1 MNPTSEKN
9 TLSNLEPIKTRPK
22 PTAASTKRGSNNPG
36 EGNILSNLGLGQKL
50 LIGAAALT
58 VLPLLVSSF
67 INASNSIGASRT
79 ALLDSTSKKLEAIRN
94 LKKAQI
100 ENEYAL
106 LGSQIRDIASRRSTL
121 EGYRALKNG
130 FTGYSSRLDAG
141 QLAVRKEKVLATYN
155 GVYLNQFKK
164 QNAAQTIDT
173 NALLNPL
180 SSNAVALQY
189 AYNAANAFPLGQ
201 KLKLDGTKD
210 GSGYDTAHQ
219 KFHPEFRRFVETYGY
234 YDLFLVDAVSND
246 IIYTVFKENDF
257 STNLNTGPYA
267 KTQIGEVFRKVRDNP
282 SLGAQFSDAAAY
294 APSYNTNAQFV
305 ASPIN
310 NAQGNLESVLILQ
323 VPIERIDTIMTSNK
337 RWTEF
342 GLGTSGE
349 TYLVGADKKLR
360 SNSRFFIEDQKN
372 YLTEITKQ
380 GMNPQAQQ
388 VLVAQG
394 TAAGVQ
400 KVDTTGSSAVLAG
413 QSALATYPDY
423 RGVSVLGAY
432 APLKVGNQT
441 WGILA
446 EIDEAEVLQPVQS
459 LQNTLTFAAIATGL
473 IALLASLTAAYFFVR
488 SITNPINA
496 VVRVVEKVGN
506 GDLSEYAPVRSN
518 DEIGTLARSVND
530 SINNIREA
538 NARSQAEIEESRKLQ
553 SNIGDFLNV
562 TMDIAQGDMTKRGKV
577 SDDVLGNVVD
587 AINLMAEE
595 LGYVLKDV
603 QGVAST
609 VNTGANSMS
618 ASSDSV
624 LEGAA
629 QQAREAATATTDT
642 QNMAQSIRKMAQ
654 RATESAT
661 AATQT
666 LSASQQGTEAV
677 NNTLQGMQAIRR
689 EVSHISKG
697 IKGLSDRSLEISE
710 IVEAITSI
718 ASQTNLLA
726 LNAAI
731 EASGAGEAGSRFAIV
746 ADEVRR
752 LADDSA
758 KAAARVGGLIKN
770 VQTEI
775 QELVSSVE
783 GGTKEVEQGYRIATQ
798 AGERLRE
805 ISDLANQSS
814 ALAQAISGAT
824 GQQVQGVERVAQAVS
839 SIAATAQ
846 KTQEESSKGR
856 ETAEQLRN
864 LSAQLS
870 GTLDRF
876 RLPS

>member
-1 MNPTSEKN
+1 MNSDPSMSRTTSITVPRAGNLKSAKGPNGQARDAAAISLLGGLKVWQKLSLIPLIAAVPIGFLLYQYFTAQGANIAFAQQEQTGARYLIVASKLLREMPLHRGLNSLVLAGDQEAIAKLSQTAAAIQNDFNELASIDQELGGQLKTADSVGKLREGWNQLLGKTVGVTPVQSFTAHTKLIDEQLKPLLYAVATNSNLILDPELETYTAVDLAINNLVTFTENLGRLRGIGATVLRTKTMSPQQRLDLNYYGRISDFYDAKMFPSIATITTKFPAYGAQLTADNDAGEVPADLLRKITNDIVLTGNLNYSSKDFLENGTKAVDAHIRLFNN
-9 TLSNLEPIKTRPK
+9 TLIGLETIIQQRVD
-22 PTAASTKRGSNNPG
+22 
-36 EGNILSNLGLGQKL
+36 GLKQSQ
-50 LIGAAALT
+50 LIAGLIAGLAL
-58 VLPLLVSSF
+58 
-67 INASNSIGASRT
+67 
-79 ALLDSTSKKLEAIRN
+79 
-94 LKKAQI
+94 
-100 ENEYAL
+100 AL
-106 LGSQIRDIASRRSTL
+106 LG
-121 EGYRALKNG
+121 
-130 FTGYSSRLDAG
+130 
-141 QLAVRKEKVLATYN
+141 VLT
-155 GVYLNQFKK
+155 
-164 QNAAQTIDT
+164 TI
-173 NALLNPL
+173 
-180 SSNAVALQY
+180 
-189 AYNAANAFPLGQ
+189 
-201 KLKLDGTKD
+201 
-210 GSGYDTAHQ
+210 
-219 KFHPEFRRFVETYGY
+219 
-234 YDLFLVDAVSND
+234 
-246 IIYTVFKENDF
+246 
-257 STNLNTGPYA
+257 
-267 KTQIGEVFRKVRDNP
+267 
-282 SLGAQFSDAAAY
+282 
-294 APSYNTNAQFV
+294 
-305 ASPIN
+305 
-310 NAQGNLESVLILQ
+310 
-323 VPIERIDTIMTSNK
+323 
-337 RWTEF
+337 
-342 GLGTSGE
+342 
-349 TYLVGADKKLR
+349 
-360 SNSRFFIEDQKN
+360 
-372 YLTEITKQ
+372 
-380 GMNPQAQQ
+380 
-388 VLVAQG
+388 
-394 TAAGVQ
+394 
-400 KVDTTGSSAVLAG
+400 
-413 QSALATYPDY
+413 
-423 RGVSVLGAY
+423 
-432 APLKVGNQT
+432 
-441 WGILA
+441 
-446 EIDEAEVLQPVQS
+446 
-459 LQNTLTFAAIATGL
+459 
-473 IALLASLTAAYFFVR
+473 FVR
-488 SITNPINA
+488 SITNPVNDM
-496 VVRVVEKVGN
+496 VRVVQKFGQ
-506 GDLSEYAPVRSN
+506 GDLSETVQVSTR
-518 DEIGTLARSVND
+518 DELGFLGTSFNQ
-530 SINNIREA
+530 SIERLRGLVSTEQERDNERKQRED
-538 NARSQAEIEESRKLQ
+538 LQ
-553 SNIGDFLNV
+553 QNIGEFLNV

-609 VNTGANSMS
+609 VNNGANTMS

-642 QNMAQSIRKMAQ
+642 ANMAQSIRKMAQ

-666 LSASQQGTEAV
+666 LTASQQGTEAV

-758 KAAARVGGLIKN
+758 KAASRVGGLIKN

-824 GQQVQGVERVAQAVS
+824 SQQVQGVERVAQAVS

-876 RLPS
+876 RLPA

>member
-1 MNPTSEKN
+1 MNSDPSMSRTTSITTPRAGSLKSSKALEGLN
-9 TLSNLEPIKTRPK
+9 PSSGLSAALANLKI
-22 PTAASTKRGSNNPG
+22 
-36 EGNILSNLGLGQKL
+36 GQKL
-50 LIGAAALT
+50 ALITGALT
-58 VLPLLVSSF
+58 LPVLILLFLLFSSQNKDVTF
-67 INASNSIGASRT
+67 AIQELKGTEYLEPFKNVLQNMQKHRGASSGLLGGIQSFAETRQKAATDLEVAFNQLDAVDARYGNEFQTT
-79 ALLDSTSKKLEAIRN
+79 ALLQGLKADWKALRTQVDGAQINAKQSTEAHTKLIAEKLLPLYTQVANQSNLILDPDLDSYYAMDLTILKLPKLTESLGQARAYGVNVVNRGRVSTAERGDLRFLLAQAQVNFTDTQASAQSVLGSNPSVEAQLGASVSAANLATQKLLELFDTQIFKPERITTKADDYFAAATTSIDSLFKLYDFSSVALGKLLEARVAK
-94 LKKAQI
+94 LRGQQ
-100 ENEYAL
+100 AL
-106 LGSQIRDIASRRSTL
+106 SLGL
-121 EGYRALKNG
+121 
-130 FTGYSSRLDAG
+130 
-141 QLAVRKEKVLATYN
+141 
-155 GVYLNQFKK
+155 
-164 QNAAQTIDT
+164 
-173 NALLNPL
+173 
-180 SSNAVALQY
+180 
-189 AYNAANAFPLGQ
+189 
-201 KLKLDGTKD
+201 
-210 GSGYDTAHQ
+210 
-219 KFHPEFRRFVETYGY
+219 
-234 YDLFLVDAVSND
+234 
-246 IIYTVFKENDF
+246 
-257 STNLNTGPYA
+257 
-267 KTQIGEVFRKVRDNP
+267 
-282 SLGAQFSDAAAY
+282 SLGALALAGFLV
-294 APSYNTNAQFV
+294 F
-305 ASPIN
+305 
-310 NAQGNLESVLILQ
+310 LI
-323 VPIERIDTIMTSNK
+323 
-337 RWTEF
+337 
-342 GLGTSGE
+342 SG
-349 TYLVGADKKLR
+349 
-360 SNSRFFIEDQKN
+360 Q
-372 YLTEITKQ
+372 ITR
-380 GMNPQAQQ
+380 P
-388 VLVAQG
+388 VAQLSQV
-394 TAAGVQ
+394 AQ
-400 KVDTTGSSAVLAG
+400 KVST
-413 QSALATYPDY
+413 
-423 RGVSVLGAY
+423 
-432 APLKVGNQT
+432 
-441 WGILA
+441 
-446 EIDEAEVLQPVQS
+446 
-459 LQNTLTFAAIATGL
+459 
-473 IALLASLTAAYFFVR
+473 
-488 SITNPINA
+488 
-496 VVRVVEKVGN
+496 
-506 GDLSEYAPVRSN
+506 GDLSVQANIHSR
-518 DEIGTLARSVND
+518 DELGELARTFNET
-530 SINNIREA
+530 IRELKA
-538 NARSQAEIEESRKLQ
+538 KSESDRELLEASKDLQ

-603 QGVAST
+603 QGVATT
-609 VNTGANSMS
+609 VNDGANSMS

-666 LSASQQGTEAV
+666 LTASQQGTEAV

-770 VQTEI
+770 VQGEI

-839 SIAATAQ
+839 SIAATAV

-876 RLPS
+876 RLPA

>member
-1 MNPTSEKN
+1 MNSDPLSRTTSITVPRAGSLKSVKALEGLNPSSGLTAALGNLKIGQKLALMTGALTLPVLILLFLLFSTQNKDITFASQELKGTAYLEPLKNVLQNMQKHRGASSGLLGGNQSFAATRQKIVTDVENGFNQLDAVDTRFGGEFQTATLLQGLKADWKVLRGQVEGGQINAKQSTDAHTKLIAEKLLPLYTQIAN
-9 TLSNLEPIKTRPK
+9 QSNLILDPDLDSFYAMDLTVLKLPK
-22 PTAASTKRGSNNPG
+22 LA
-36 EGNILSNLGLGQKL
+36 EGLGQTRAYGINVVNRGVATQAERGDLRFFLAQAQANFGDARASAQNAIQADPAIEAQLGGAVTAANLATQKLIDLFDAQILKPERITIKSEDYFAAATTSIDSLYKLYDSSNVLLTKL
-50 LIGAAALT
+50 LEAR
-58 VLPLLVSSF
+58 VS
-67 INASNSIGASRT
+67 
-79 ALLDSTSKKLEAIRN
+79 KLRGQ
-94 LKKAQI
+94 QI
-100 ENEYAL
+100 L
-106 LGSQIRDIASRRSTL
+106 SLGL
-121 EGYRALKNG
+121 
-130 FTGYSSRLDAG
+130 
-141 QLAVRKEKVLATYN
+141 
-155 GVYLNQFKK
+155 
-164 QNAAQTIDT
+164 
-173 NALLNPL
+173 
-180 SSNAVALQY
+180 
-189 AYNAANAFPLGQ
+189 
-201 KLKLDGTKD
+201 
-210 GSGYDTAHQ
+210 
-219 KFHPEFRRFVETYGY
+219 
-234 YDLFLVDAVSND
+234 
-246 IIYTVFKENDF
+246 
-257 STNLNTGPYA
+257 
-267 KTQIGEVFRKVRDNP
+267 
-282 SLGAQFSDAAAY
+282 SLGALALAGFLV
-294 APSYNTNAQFV
+294 F
-305 ASPIN
+305 
-310 NAQGNLESVLILQ
+310 LI
-323 VPIERIDTIMTSNK
+323 
-337 RWTEF
+337 
-342 GLGTSGE
+342 SG
-349 TYLVGADKKLR
+349 
-360 SNSRFFIEDQKN
+360 Q
-372 YLTEITKQ
+372 ITR
-380 GMNPQAQQ
+380 P
-388 VLVAQG
+388 VAQLSQV
-394 TAAGVQ
+394 AQRV
-400 KVDTTGSSAVLAG
+400 SS
-413 QSALATYPDY
+413 
-423 RGVSVLGAY
+423 
-432 APLKVGNQT
+432 
-441 WGILA
+441 
-446 EIDEAEVLQPVQS
+446 
-459 LQNTLTFAAIATGL
+459 
-473 IALLASLTAAYFFVR
+473 
-488 SITNPINA
+488 
-496 VVRVVEKVGN
+496 
-506 GDLSEYAPVRSN
+506 GDLNIQANIYSR
-518 DEIGTLARSVND
+518 DELGELARTFNETVRELKAKSD
-530 SINNIREA
+530 SDREQLEA
-538 NARSQAEIEESRKLQ
+538 SKELQ
-553 SNIGDFLNV
+553 SNIGEFLNV

-609 VNTGANSMS
+609 VNNGANSMS
-618 ASSDSV
+618 VSSDSV

-805 ISDLANQSS
+805 ISDLANQSN

-876 RLPS
+876 RLPA

>member
-1 MNPTSEKN
+1 MNSDPSMSRTTSITVPRAGNLKSAKGPNGQARDAGAISLLGGLKVWQKLSLIPLVAAVPIAFLLYQYFTAQGANIAFAQQEQTGSRYLVVASKLLREIPLHRGLNSLVLAGDQETKAKLAQTATTIQSQFNELIAIDQELGGQLKTADSVSKLRDGWNQLQSKINGMTPTQSFAEHTKLIDGQLKPLLYAVATN
-9 TLSNLEPIKTRPK
+9 SNLILDPELETYTAVDLAINNLVTFTENLGRLRGIGATVLLTKKMSQQQRLDMSYYGRVSDVLDTKMFPSIQTITTRFPAFGAQL
-22 PTAASTKRGSNNPG
+22 TADNDAG
-36 EGNILSNLGLGQKL
+36 EGPADTLREITNDIVLTGNLNYSYKDFIENGTKAVDAHIRLFNSTLTGLETIIQQRVDGLKQSQ
-50 LIGAAALT
+50 LIAGLIAGLTLAFLT
-58 VLPLLVSSF
+58 VL
-67 INASNSIGASRT
+67 T
-79 ALLDSTSKKLEAIRN
+79 
-94 LKKAQI
+94 
-100 ENEYAL
+100 
-106 LGSQIRDIASRRSTL
+106 
-121 EGYRALKNG
+121 
-130 FTGYSSRLDAG
+130 
-141 QLAVRKEKVLATYN
+141 
-155 GVYLNQFKK
+155 
-164 QNAAQTIDT
+164 TI
-173 NALLNPL
+173 
-180 SSNAVALQY
+180 
-189 AYNAANAFPLGQ
+189 
-201 KLKLDGTKD
+201 
-210 GSGYDTAHQ
+210 
-219 KFHPEFRRFVETYGY
+219 
-234 YDLFLVDAVSND
+234 
-246 IIYTVFKENDF
+246 
-257 STNLNTGPYA
+257 
-267 KTQIGEVFRKVRDNP
+267 
-282 SLGAQFSDAAAY
+282 
-294 APSYNTNAQFV
+294 
-305 ASPIN
+305 
-310 NAQGNLESVLILQ
+310 
-323 VPIERIDTIMTSNK
+323 
-337 RWTEF
+337 
-342 GLGTSGE
+342 
-349 TYLVGADKKLR
+349 
-360 SNSRFFIEDQKN
+360 
-372 YLTEITKQ
+372 
-380 GMNPQAQQ
+380 
-388 VLVAQG
+388 
-394 TAAGVQ
+394 
-400 KVDTTGSSAVLAG
+400 
-413 QSALATYPDY
+413 
-423 RGVSVLGAY
+423 
-432 APLKVGNQT
+432 
-441 WGILA
+441 
-446 EIDEAEVLQPVQS
+446 
-459 LQNTLTFAAIATGL
+459 
-473 IALLASLTAAYFFVR
+473 FVR
-488 SITNPINA
+488 SITSPVNDM
-496 VVRVVEKVGN
+496 VRVVQKFGQ
-506 GDLSEYAPVRSN
+506 GDLSETVQVSTR
-518 DEIGTLARSVND
+518 DELGFLGTSFNQ
-530 SINNIREA
+530 SIERLRGLVSTEQDRDNERKQRED
-538 NARSQAEIEESRKLQ
+538 LQ
-553 SNIGDFLNV
+553 QNIGEFLNV

-595 LGYVLKDV
+595 LGFVLKDV
-603 QGVAST
+603 QGVANT

-666 LSASQQGTEAV
+666 LTASQQGTEAV

-770 VQTEI
+770 VQGEI
-775 QELVSSVE
+775 QQLVSSVE

-876 RLPS
+876 RLPA

>member
-1 MNPTSEKN
+1 MNSDPSMSRTTSI
-9 TLSNLEPIKTRPK
+9 TVPRAGNLKSAK
-22 PTAASTKRGSNNPG
+22 GSNDSQSPDAG
-36 EGNILSNLGLGQKL
+36 LIRALGGLKVWQKISLIPLVAAVPIAFLLYQFFTAQGANIEFAQQEETGAKYLTVAAKL
-50 LIGAAALT
+50 L
-58 VLPLLVSSF
+58 
-67 INASNSIGASRT
+67 
-79 ALLDSTSKKLEAIRN
+79 
-94 LKKAQI
+94 
-100 ENEYAL
+100 
-106 LGSQIRDIASRRSTL
+106 RDIPLHRGLNSL
-121 EGYRALKNG
+121 
-130 FTGYSSRLDAG
+130 
-141 QLAVRKEKVLATYN
+141 VLA
-155 GVYLNQFKK
+155 GDQASKDRL
-164 QNAAQTIDT
+164 AQTEAAIQSQFNELAAID
-173 NALLNPL
+173 
-180 SSNAVALQY
+180 QQ
-189 AYNAANAFPLGQ
+189 LGAQ
-201 KLKLDGTKD
+201 LKTG
-210 GSGYDTAHQ
+210 
-219 KFHPEFRRFVETYGY
+219 
-234 YDLFLVDAVSND
+234 DAVSKLREGWNQLLTKSNSLQPTQSFAAHSKLID
-246 IIYTVFKENDF
+246 EQLKPLLYAV
-257 STNLNTGPYA
+257 STNSNLILDPELEAYTGVDLA
-267 KTQIGEVFRKVRDNP
+267 
-282 SLGAQFSDAAAY
+282 
-294 APSYNTNAQFV
+294 
-305 ASPIN
+305 IN
-310 NAQGNLESVLILQ
+310 NLVTFTENLGRLRGIGATVLLQ
-323 VPIERIDTIMTSNK
+323 RNMSQQQRLDMSYYGRVSDTLDAKMFPAIKTITSK
-337 RWTEF
+337 FPEI
-342 GLGTSGE
+342 
-349 TYLVGADKKLR
+349 GAK
-360 SNSRFFIEDQKN
+360 
-372 YLTEITKQ
+372 
-380 GMNPQAQQ
+380 
-388 VLVAQG
+388 
-394 TAAGVQ
+394 
-400 KVDTTGSSAVLAG
+400 
-413 QSALATYPDY
+413 
-423 RGVSVLGAY
+423 
-432 APLKVGNQT
+432 
-441 WGILA
+441 
-446 EIDEAEVLQPVQS
+446 
-459 LQNTLTFAAIATGL
+459 
-473 IALLASLTAAYFFVR
+473 LTAANDAGEGPADTLREITNDIVLTGNLNYSYRDFLENGNKAVDAHIKLFNEVLIGLQDILQQRVDGLRQTQLIAGVIAGLALALLTLLTIVFVR
-488 SITNPINA
+488 SITSPVNEI
-496 VVRVVEKVGN
+496 VRVVRKFGQ
-506 GDLSEYAPVRSN
+506 GDLSETVQIASR
-518 DEIGTLARSVND
+518 DELGYLASSFNE
-530 SINNIREA
+530 SIERLRGLVSTEQERDNERKQRE
-538 NARSQAEIEESRKLQ
+538 ELQ
-553 SNIGDFLNV
+553 QNIGEFLNV

-603 QGVAST
+603 QGVANT

-618 ASSDSV
+618 VSSDSV

-666 LSASQQGTEAV
+666 LTASQQGTEAV

-805 ISDLANQSS
+805 ISDLANQSN

-876 RLPS
+876 RLPA

>member
-1 MNPTSEKN
+1 MNSDPSMSRTTSI
-9 TLSNLEPIKTRPK
+9 TVPR
-22 PTAASTKRGSNNPG
+22 AGSINSAKGFNG
-36 EGNILSNLGLGQKL
+36 QSRDAGAIRLLGGLKVWQKL
-50 LIGAAALT
+50 SLIPLVAAIPIAFLLYQFFTSQGASITFAQQEQTGAKYLIVASKLLRDIPLHRGLNGLVLTGDQASRDKLNQVTALIQTDFNELMPLDQELGAQLSIGESASKLREAWNQLAAQS
-58 VLPLLVSSF
+58 SSF
-67 INASNSIGASRT
+67 SPEKSFAAHTKLIDGQLKPLIYAVATNSNMILDPELETYTAVDLAINNLVTFTENMGRLRGIGASV
-79 ALLDSTSKKLEAIRN
+79 LLKRN
-94 LKKAQI
+94 M
-100 ENEYAL
+100 
-106 LGSQIRDIASRRSTL
+106 SQK
-121 EGYRALKNG
+121 E
-130 FTGYSSRLDAG
+130 RLDMSYYG
-141 QLAVRKEKVLATYN
+141 RVS
-155 GVYLNQFKK
+155 
-164 QNAAQTIDT
+164 DT
-173 NALLNPL
+173 LDAKM
-180 SSNAVALQY
+180 
-189 AYNAANAFPLGQ
+189 FP
-201 KLKLDGTKD
+201 
-210 GSGYDTAHQ
+210 
-219 KFHPEFRRFVETYGY
+219 
-234 YDLFLVDAVSND
+234 
-246 IIYTVFKENDF
+246 
-257 STNLNTGPYA
+257 
-267 KTQIGEVFRKVRDNP
+267 
-282 SLGAQFSDAAAY
+282 
-294 APSYNTNAQFV
+294 
-305 ASPIN
+305 
-310 NAQGNLESVLILQ
+310 
-323 VPIERIDTIMTSNK
+323 
-337 RWTEF
+337 
-342 GLGTSGE
+342 
-349 TYLVGADKKLR
+349 
-360 SNSRFFIEDQKN
+360 
-372 YLTEITKQ
+372 
-380 GMNPQAQQ
+380 
-388 VLVAQG
+388 
-394 TAAGVQ
+394 
-400 KVDTTGSSAVLAG
+400 
-413 QSALATYPDY
+413 
-423 RGVSVLGAY
+423 
-432 APLKVGNQT
+432 
-441 WGILA
+441 
-446 EIDEAEVLQPVQS
+446 
-459 LQNTLTFAAIATGL
+459 AIATISKRFPEFGAKLTAANDAGEGPADLLRKTTDDMVLNSNLNYSFRDFLENGTKAVDAHIQLFENTLIGLETILQQRVDGLRQSQLIAGL
-473 IALLASLTAAYFFVR
+473 IAGIALALLAVLTTVFVR
-488 SITNPINA
+488 SITSPVNEM
-496 VVRVVEKVGN
+496 VRVVQKFGQ
-506 GDLSEYAPVRSN
+506 GDLSETVQVTTR
-518 DEIGTLARSVND
+518 DELGFLGTSFNL
-530 SINNIREA
+530 SIERLRGLVSTEQERDNERRQRED
-538 NARSQAEIEESRKLQ
+538 LQ
-553 SNIGDFLNV
+553 QNIGEFLNV

-603 QGVAST
+603 QGVATT
-609 VNTGANSMS
+609 VNNGANSMS

-666 LSASQQGTEAV
+666 LTASQQGTEAV

-824 GQQVQGVERVAQAVS
+824 GQQVQGVERVSQAVS
-839 SIAATAQ
+839 SIAATAA

-856 ETAEQLRN
+856 QTAEELRN
-864 LSAQLS
+864 LAAQLS

-876 RLPS
+876 RLPA

>member
-1 MNPTSEKN
+1 MNEPSMSRSTSITAPKGKAIQGAKVLENIQTRDAGLVRALGGLKVWQKLSLIPLIAAVPIAYLLFQFFTAQAANIEFASQEQRGAEYLGATSKLLRDIPLHRGLTSTILAGGTSVLEKRNQVAASIQQEFDAVAAIDQRYASEFKIDGRLGKMRESWNQLTARTATLTPGESFAQHTKIIDEQLKPLFYAVATNSNLILDPELESYTAVDLVVNNLVTFTEYLGRLRGVGSVALLTKTITPSQRYDLAHWSRTSEE
-9 TLSNLEPIKTRPK
+9 LGIKMS
-22 PTAASTKRGSNNPG
+22 AAIET
-36 EGNILSNLGLGQKL
+36 I
-50 LIGAAALT
+50 
-58 VLPLLVSSF
+58 
-67 INASNSIGASRT
+67 
-79 ALLDSTSKKLEAIRN
+79 SKK
-94 LKKAQI
+94 
-100 ENEYAL
+100 
-106 LGSQIRDIASRRSTL
+106 
-121 EGYRALKNG
+121 
-130 FTGYSSRLDAG
+130 
-141 QLAVRKEKVLATYN
+141 
-155 GVYLNQFKK
+155 
-164 QNAAQTIDT
+164 
-173 NALLNPL
+173 
-180 SSNAVALQY
+180 
-189 AYNAANAFPLGQ
+189 FP
-201 KLKLDGTKD
+201 T
-210 GSGYDTAHQ
+210 
-219 KFHPEFRRFVETYGY
+219 
-234 YDLFLVDAVSND
+234 
-246 IIYTVFKENDF
+246 
-257 STNLNTGPYA
+257 
-267 KTQIGEVFRKVRDNP
+267 
-282 SLGAQFSDAAAY
+282 LGAQLKASNEAGR
-294 APSYNTNAQFV
+294 AP
-305 ASPIN
+305 ASKLRKLVNDNIVLSSTIN
-310 NAQGNLESVLILQ
+310 YDYKDFIETGTKAIDSHIKLLDDTLIGLQNILQ
-323 VPIERIDTIMTSNK
+323 TRIDDLRRSQLIA
-337 RWTEF
+337 
-342 GLGTSGE
+342 GLVSG
-349 TYLVGADKKLR
+349 LAL
-360 SNSRFFIEDQKN
+360 
-372 YLTEITKQ
+372 L
-380 GMNPQAQQ
+380 
-388 VLVAQG
+388 LL
-394 TAAGVQ
+394 
-400 KVDTTGSSAVLAG
+400 AVLTI
-413 QSALATYPDY
+413 S
-423 RGVSVLGAY
+423 
-432 APLKVGNQT
+432 
-441 WGILA
+441 
-446 EIDEAEVLQPVQS
+446 
-459 LQNTLTFAAIATGL
+459 
-473 IALLASLTAAYFFVR
+473 FVR
-488 SITNPINA
+488 SITSPVNDM
-496 VVRVVEKVGN
+496 VRVVQKFGR
-506 GDLSEYAPVRSN
+506 GDLSETVNVQTR
-518 DEIGTLARSVND
+518 DELGFLGKSFNE
-530 SINNIREA
+530 SIERLRGLVSTEQERDNERKQRE
-538 NARSQAEIEESRKLQ
+538 ELQ
-553 SNIGDFLNV
+553 QNIGEFLNV

-577 SDDVLGNVVD
+577 TDDVLGNVVD

-603 QGVAST
+603 QGVATT
-609 VNTGANSMS
+609 VNSGANSMS
-618 ASSDSV
+618 VSSDSV

-654 RATESAT
+654 RATESAQ

-666 LSASQQGTEAV
+666 LTASQQGTEAV

-770 VQTEI
+770 VQGEI

-876 RLPS
+876 RLPA

>member
-1 MNPTSEKN
+1 MNPSSEKT
-9 TLSNLEPIKTRPK
+9 TLTNLEPIKTRLK
-22 PTAASTKRGSNNPG
+22 ATAVTAKRAPSN
-36 EGNILSNLGLGQKL
+36 GNVFSNMGLGQKL
-50 LIGAAALT
+50 LFGAAALT

-67 INASNSIGASRT
+67 LNASSSINSSKT

-94 LKKAQI
+94 LKKSQI
-100 ENEYAL
+100 ENEYNL
-106 LGSQIRDIASRRSTL
+106 MGQQIRDMAARKSTL
-121 EGYRALKNG
+121 EGFRSLK
-130 FTGYSSRLDAG
+130 TGYGAYSSRLDAG
-141 QLAVRKEKVLATYN
+141 QLAFRREKLVAAYN
-155 GVYLNQFKK
+155 GAFQAQFKK
-164 QNAAQTIDT
+164 QNAGQAIDT
-173 NALLNPL
+173 NGLINPL
-180 SSNAVALQY
+180 SSTSIALQY
-189 AYNAANAFPLGQ
+189 AYNAANSFPLGQ
-201 KLKLDGTKD
+201 KLKLDGTND
-210 GSGYDTAHQ
+210 GSTYDVSHQ
-219 KFHPEFRRFVETYGY
+219 KYHPEFRRFVETYGF
-234 YDLFLVDAVSND
+234 YDLFLVDPASGNIV
-246 IIYTVFKENDF
+246 YTVFKENDF
-257 STNLNTGPYA
+257 STNLNSGPYA
-267 KTQIGEVFRKVRDNP
+267 KTQIGEVFRKVRENP
-282 SLGAQFSDAAAY
+282 NAGTQFSDAQAY
-294 APSYNTNAQFV
+294 SPSYNTNAQFV
-305 ASPIN
+305 ATPIKD
-310 NAQGNLESVLILQ
+310 AQGNLESVLVLQ
-323 VPIERIDTIMTSNK
+323 VPIERIDTIMTSGK

-342 GLGTSGE
+342 GLGKSGE

-360 SNSRFFIEDQKN
+360 SNSRFYIEDQKN
-372 YLTEITKQ
+372 YLVEISKE
-380 GMNPQAQQ
+380 GMSPESQQ

-394 TAAGVQ
+394 TAAGQQ
-400 KVDTTGSSAVLAG
+400 KVDTSGSSAAIAG
-413 QSALATYPDY
+413 KSALATYPDY
-423 RGVSVLGAY
+423 RGIPVLGAY
-432 APLKVGNQT
+432 SPVKIGNQQ

-446 EIDEAEVLQPVQS
+446 ELDESEVLEPVQS
-459 LQNTLTFAAIATGL
+459 LQNTLIFAALATGI
-473 IALLASLTAAYFFVR
+473 IALLASLAAAFAFVR
-488 SITNPINA
+488 SITRPIDE
-496 VVRVVEKVGN
+496 VVRVVQKVGN
-506 GDLSEYAPVRSN
+506 GDLSEYAPIRAN
-518 DEIGTLARSVND
+518 DEIGTLARSVNE

-538 NARSQAEIEESRKLQ
+538 NARSEAELEESRKLQ
-553 SNIGDFLNV
+553 GNIGDFLNV

-603 QGVAST
+603 QGVATT
-609 VNTGANSMS
+609 VNNGANSMS
-618 ASSDSV
+618 SSSDSV

-666 LSASQQGTEAV
+666 LTASQQGTEAV

-805 ISDLANQSS
+805 ISDLANQSN

-876 RLPS
+876 RLPA